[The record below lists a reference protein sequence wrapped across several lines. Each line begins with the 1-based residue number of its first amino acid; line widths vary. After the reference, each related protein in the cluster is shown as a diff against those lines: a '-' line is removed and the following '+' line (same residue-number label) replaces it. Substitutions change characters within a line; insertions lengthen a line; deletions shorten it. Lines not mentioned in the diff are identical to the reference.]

1 MYSLEHH
8 HSGVEAVYVL
18 EGEACF
24 ETPDRAVKLRKGET
38 FALPTGVPMRT
49 VVTGSALRRLLSIVV
64 HDATR
69 PATTRLEEGTGPQLV
84 ACK

>member
-1 MYSLEHH
+1 MYSLPHH

-24 ETPDRAVKLRKGET
+24 ETPDRAVKLQKGESL
-38 FALPTGVPMRT
+38 AIPGDVRMRT
-49 VVTGSALRRLLSIVV
+49 VVTGSSLRRLLAIIV
-64 HDATR
+64 HDPSL
-69 PATTRLEEGTGPQLV
+69 PATTRMEEGSGPPLV

>member
-1 MYSLEHH
+1 MAHH

-24 ETPDRAVKLRKGET
+24 ETPTRAVKLRKGET
-38 FALPTGVPMRT
+38 LAIPADVPMRA
-49 VVTGSALRRLLSIVV
+49 VATGSTLRRVVAIIV
-64 HDATR
+64 HDAAL
-69 PATTRLEEGTGPQLV
+69 PATTRFHEGSGRPLV